1 MRPRYRVWDKE
12 EKKMIYDAEN
22 TYDNYPIN
30 ISSFGAILDLPDLY
44 DVMQYIGINDI
55 NGKRIY
61 EKDIVNITLV
71 QPEETIKGV
80 VFYNEEDAI
89 FLVRTF
95 KDGYFTFMSC
105 DIKSVEVLGNI
116 YENKGLLKQERRT
129 DGKI

>member
-12 EKKMIYDAEN
+12 EKKMIYDAER
-22 TYDNYPIN
+22 TYDNYPVN
-30 ISSFGAILDLPDLY
+30 ISSFGAVLDLPSLY
-44 DVMQYIGINDI
+44 DVMQYTGIKDANS
-55 NGKRIY
+55 NRIY
-61 EKDIVNITLV
+61 EGDIIRITTT
-71 QPEETIKGV
+71 QTGETLKGV

-116 YENKGLLKQERRT
+116 YENKELLNA
-129 DGKI
+129 